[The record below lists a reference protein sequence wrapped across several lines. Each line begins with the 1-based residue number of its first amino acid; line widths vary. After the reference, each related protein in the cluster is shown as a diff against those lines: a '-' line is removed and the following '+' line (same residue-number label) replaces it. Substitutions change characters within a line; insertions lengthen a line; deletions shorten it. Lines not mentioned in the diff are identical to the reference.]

1 MRERAGRRTR
11 GCCGSRFSLPFWNHE
26 KGEEDAPSGPARG
39 VRRKAGEAP
48 RRPRPPV
55 PPGRSRVG
63 RRLPFRSL
71 RRLWESGV
79 ESLNNWLTAT
89 RTPSDRR
96 LISKPLSRQ
105 VTRARGVSL
114 RRKSH
119 DGGSHRKTSAE
130 PMKERDGERRQA
142 GRGAGTSPGGV
153 AGATP
158 ARGQEPPEGEGDAGG
173 ASEPGCS
180 TFPF

>member
-1 MRERAGRRTR
+1 MEVDFRFLFGTTRKERRTLPQGRHVASGGRRARHR
-11 GCCGSRFSLPFWNHE
+11 GGRGHRFLPDAAGWVGGSRFVHC
-26 KGEEDAPSGPARG
+26 
-39 VRRKAGEAP
+39 
-48 RRPRPPV
+48 RPE
-55 PPGRSRVG
+55 
-63 RRLPFRSL
+63 L

-105 VTRARGVSL
+105 VTRTRGVSL

-142 GRGAGTSPGGV
+142 ERGAGTSPGGA